1 MRLLWL
7 CNAQPGVVREQI
19 EGRPAGAVNWVD
31 HVLKDIRQ
39 GGHQIRVLCPGD
51 GSSGSLDSG
60 SAYATFRRGR
70 PQDYDPALEPFFRE
84 QLNDWQP
91 QCIHIWGT
99 EYGHTLAMVNAAE
112 QEGLLDRTVV
122 SIQGLCSVY
131 ARHYAE
137 GLPEWVRQR
146 FTLRD
151 FLRQDNVRQQQK
163 KFVLRGRMEIQAL
176 KKARHVI
183 GRTDWDR
190 ACSMAINPELTYHF
204 CNETLRENF
213 YQGQWQYAACKKHHV
228 FASSRAYPVKGFHYL
243 LEAMV
248 QVRRRYPDATVS
260 VTGESFLGHTARQ
273 EGYERYLRQL
283 VRRYDLENHVECL
296 GSLSAEEMKRAY
308 LRANVF
314 VLPSTIENSP
324 NSLGEA
330 MLLGVP
336 CVASCVGGV
345 QDLMRHEEE
354 GLIFQSTAPYMLADS
369 ICRVFSMEDQAQA
382 MGRRASA
389 HAGKTHDPQANLE
402 RLLAIYGSLGGKESE
417 WKS

>member
-7 CNAQPGVVREQI
+7 CNTQPGVVREKM

-31 HVLKDIRQ
+31 HVLEDLRQ
-39 GGHQIRVLCPGD
+39 GGHQICVLCPGD
-51 GSSGSLDSG
+51 GSSGSLDGG
-60 SAYATFRRGR
+60 SAYATFRRGS
-70 PQDYDPALEPFFRE
+70 PKDYDPALEPFFGE
-84 QLNDWQP
+84 LLQSWQP
-91 QCIHIWGT
+91 QCVHIWGT

-112 QEGLLDRTVV
+112 GLGMLERCVV

-163 KFVLRGRMEIQAL
+163 KFVLRGAMEIQAL

-190 ACSMAINPELTYHF
+190 ACCQAINPELQYHF
-204 CNETLRENF
+204 CNETLRETF
-213 YQGQWQYAACKKHHV
+213 YQGQWRYDQCQRHQV

-243 LEAMV
+243 LEAMA

-260 VTGESFLGHTARQ
+260 VTGGDYLDSTPSGSIRR
-273 EGYERYLRQL
+273 EGYEQYLRQL
-283 VRRYDLENHVECL
+283 TLRYGLEGHVKCL
-296 GSLSAEEMKRAY
+296 GSLSAEEMKQAY

-314 VLPSTIENSP
+314 ALPSTIENSP

-345 QDLMRHEEE
+345 QNLMRHGEE
-354 GLIFQSTAPYMLADS
+354 GLIYQSTAPYMLADA
-369 ICRVFSMEDQAQA
+369 ICQLFDMEDRAQD

-389 HAGKTHDPQANLE
+389 HARKTHDPEKNLE
-402 RLLAIYGSLGGKESE
+402 RLLEIYRSLCEKEL
-417 WKS
+417 